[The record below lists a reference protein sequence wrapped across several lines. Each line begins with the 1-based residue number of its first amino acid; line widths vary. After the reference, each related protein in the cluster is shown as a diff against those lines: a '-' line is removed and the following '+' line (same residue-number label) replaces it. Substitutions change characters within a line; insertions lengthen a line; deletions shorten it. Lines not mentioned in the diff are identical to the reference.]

1 MEFILSFIGVSFDVI
16 SMANDGWKLGGT
28 VCIVAG
34 MLTTTSGKL
43 QYDMILITISIKI
56 FSEFLSFWYF
66 ESQCISFCRI
76 RFNANI
82 VRTFNFSDGKFC
94 SNLLSWWKNF
104 FILYVQ
110 KNYYRNMALFPCSF
124 VATSFRMGKICARAF
139 GSRVGTNLY
148 VKIMVCIK
156 IARRNIWKYISIE
169 SIPLDVHPIGIQRTK
184 ASVMFCGY
192 WSEDLYFQHQSPLSL
207 LLWLAFKYI
216 G

>member
-1 MEFILSFIGVSFDVI
+1 MEFILAFIGVSFDVI
-16 SMANDGWKLGGT
+16 SMANDGWKLGRT

-43 QYDMILITISIKI
+43 QFDKILITVSSWFIFKI
-56 FSEFLSFWYF
+56 FPKFLSFWYF

-82 VRTFNFSDGKFC
+82 VRTFNFSDGKLC
-94 SNLLSWWKNF
+94 SNLLPWWKSF

-124 VATSFRMGKICARAF
+124 VATNFWMGKLCARAF

-148 VKIMVCIK
+148 GKIMVCIF
-156 IARRNIWKYISIE
+156 A
-169 SIPLDVHPIGIQRTK
+169 T
-184 ASVMFCGY
+184 
-192 WSEDLYFQHQSPLSL
+192 
-207 LLWLAFKYI
+207 
-216 G
+216 